1 MNQILR
7 RMANSAEGAP
17 NKAGRAFV
25 FADFKKLLTTTWNKD
40 MDIYNSQNVL
50 VSLCLAEFL
59 VWSFSSKTILLGA
72 LRSRQYDRFRLGG
85 TAGIKMMR
93 GNRDNQPH
101 KQADEGKVRP
111 IAVSSWRRVK
121 VRNAADP
128 TAVDQEF
135 ELTIVCT
142 CIEEHE
148 PIEIAFNT
156 RGIYVKTFHGNVS
169 LPETEN

>member
-1 MNQILR
+1 MR
-7 RMANSAEGAP
+7 RT
-17 NKAGRAFV
+17 RRVV
-25 FADFKKLLTTTWNKD
+25 FAFDEFKKLLTTTWNKD
-40 MDIYNSQNVL
+40 MDII
-50 VSLCLAEFL
+50 CLAEFL
-59 VWSFSSKTILLGA
+59 IWSFSSKTILLGA

-156 RGIYVKTFHGNVS
+156 RGIYVKTFRNVS
-169 LPETEN
+169 LPKVFSF

>member
-7 RMANSAEGAP
+7 RMANSAVGAP
-17 NKAGRAFV
+17 NKAGRV
-25 FADFKKLLTTTWNKD
+25 FAFAEFKKLLTTTWNED

-59 VWSFSSKTILLGA
+59 TWSFSTKTILLGA

-85 TAGIKMMR
+85 TAGIKWMR
-93 GNRDNQPH
+93 GNRDHQPH

-111 IAVSSWRRVK
+111 LAVSSWRRVK

-128 TAVDQEF
+128 TAVDEEF
-135 ELTIVCT
+135 ELTVVCT
-142 CIEEHE
+142 CVEEHD
-148 PIEIAFNT
+148 PIDIVFNI
-156 RGIYVKTFHGNVS
+156 RGIYVNKTPISNHCD
-169 LPETEN
+169 TEN

>member
-1 MNQILR
+1 
-7 RMANSAEGAP
+7 MANSAEGAP

-40 MDIYNSQNVL
+40 MDI
-50 VSLCLAEFL
+50 CLAEFL
-59 VWSFSSKTILLGA
+59 IWSFSSKTILLGA

-111 IAVSSWRRVK
+111 IAVASWRRVK

-148 PIEIAFNT
+148 PIEISFNT
-156 RGIYVKTFHGNVS
+156 RGIYVKTFRKRFIARAGKLKVFHFKFI
-169 LPETEN
+169 